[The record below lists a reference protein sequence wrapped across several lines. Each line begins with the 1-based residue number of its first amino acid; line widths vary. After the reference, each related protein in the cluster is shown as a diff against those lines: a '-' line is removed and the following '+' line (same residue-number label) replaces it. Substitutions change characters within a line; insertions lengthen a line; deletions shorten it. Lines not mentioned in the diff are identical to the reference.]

1 MLFGQINKGF
11 TKKQNKINLKFKNL
25 QLLIKWEAKVIIH
38 LKEQRIAVWFENIPS
53 VNAGFRKLPNV
64 KWSKT
69 LSARHLPDTIQNTK
83 KFATAEE
90 NQTT

>member
-38 LKEQRIAVWFENIPS
+38 LKEQRIAVWFAKIPS
-53 VNAGFRKLPNV
+53 VNARFNFNAMKGLNRV
-64 KWSKT
+64 K
-69 LSARHLPDTIQNTK
+69 
-83 KFATAEE
+83 
-90 NQTT
+90 